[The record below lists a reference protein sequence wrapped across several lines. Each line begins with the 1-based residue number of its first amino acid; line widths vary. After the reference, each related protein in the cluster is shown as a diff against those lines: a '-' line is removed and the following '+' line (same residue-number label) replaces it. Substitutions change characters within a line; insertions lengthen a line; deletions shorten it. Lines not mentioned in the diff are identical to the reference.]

1 LAFAFGVRNSYAL
14 SFQIVGEN
22 ACLSCFLSDKDSEIL
37 IHGVSVS
44 FLVELEI
51 DLLAIALIIFLL
63 NVIVKMG
70 TMKTIFR
77 RNTCRTR
84 ISYNITFKLKNK
96 IKNPFPDF
104 CKTTPGLR
112 IRLATSF
119 HSTLIA
125 KSAFQK
131 WNPEIHSQ

>member
-1 LAFAFGVRNSYAL
+1 
-14 SFQIVGEN
+14 
-22 ACLSCFLSDKDSEIL
+22 
-37 IHGVSVS
+37 
-44 FLVELEI
+44 
-51 DLLAIALIIFLL
+51 
-63 NVIVKMG
+63 MG

-104 CKTTPGLR
+104 YKTTTRLR

-131 WNPEIHSQ
+131 WNPEIHPNKRVFKAFHLCLTRIFTITKGKSNKLQWGTALFGTPLSRQMSTKSNN